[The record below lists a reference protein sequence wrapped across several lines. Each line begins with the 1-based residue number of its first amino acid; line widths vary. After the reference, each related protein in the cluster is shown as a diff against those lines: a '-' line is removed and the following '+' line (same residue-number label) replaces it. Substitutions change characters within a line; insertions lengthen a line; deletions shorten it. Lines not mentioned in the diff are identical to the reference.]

1 MHLQII
7 TPKGMKYDGEVERFQ
22 FTSATGM
29 MEFLPGHAPLIA
41 EVKEGIIVTDMDEMD
56 CGNGVVKVEDDEI
69 VVVCE

>member
-56 CGNGVVKVEDDEI
+56 CGNGVVKVEDGEI

>member
-1 MHLQII
+1 
-7 TPKGMKYDGEVERFQ
+7 MKYDGEVERFQ